1 LVVGGAFKLI
11 DPSGTVGALRAL
23 GLSFGAEV
31 VRVAAAVELFLGT
44 LALSV
49 SNPVIAGLV
58 ALSYALFLVI
68 TVLALV
74 RRLPIDSC
82 GCLGRL
88 ETPPS
93 WRHVVVLGVA
103 LLGAIGAV
111 ADQDPALLE
120 RVTDDGAA
128 GVALLVLVVVGIVI
142 AIGVLRMGRRP
153 FQPTNGS

>member
-1 LVVGGAFKLI
+1 MLLVGGAFKLI

-23 GLSFGAEV
+23 GLSFGPQV
-31 VRVAAAVELFLGT
+31 VRVAAAIELFLGV

-49 SNPVIAGLV
+49 SNPIVAGFV
-58 ALSYALFLVI
+58 ALSYALFVVI
-68 TVLALV
+68 VVLALV
-74 RRLPIDSC
+74 RRLPIDC

-93 WRHVVVLGVA
+93 WRHVVVLGLA
-103 LLGAIGAV
+103 LLGAIEAM

-128 GVALLVLVVVGIVI
+128 GVALLVLVVVGILI
-142 AIGVLRMGRRP
+142 AVGVLRMGRRP
-153 FQPTNGS
+153 T

>member
-1 LVVGGAFKLI
+1 MVGGAFKLI

-23 GLSFGAEV
+23 GLPLDGAV

-49 SNPVIAGLV
+49 SSPVV
-58 ALSYALFLVI
+58 AAFVGLSYAVFLVLS
-68 TVLALV
+68 VLALV

-82 GCLGRL
+82 GCFGRL

-93 WRHVVVLGVA
+93 WRHVVVLGLA
-103 LLGAIGAV
+103 LLGAIEAM

-128 GVALLVLVVVGIVI
+128 GVALLVLVVVGVLL

-153 FQPTNGS
+153 WQPTTGA

>member
-11 DPSGTVGALRAL
+11 DPSGTVGASRAL
-23 GLSFGAEV
+23 GLPLGPEV

-49 SNPVIAGLV
+49 SSPIVAGLV
-58 ALSYALFLVI
+58 ALSYSVFLAV

-93 WRHVVVLGVA
+93 WRHLVVLGLA
-103 LLGAIGAV
+103 LLGAIGAA
-111 ADQDPALLE
+111 ADHDPSLLE

-128 GVALLVLVVVGIVI
+128 GVALLVLVVVGLLL
-142 AIGVLRMGRRP
+142 AIGALRVGRRP
-153 FQPTNGS
+153 WQPTADW

>member
-1 LVVGGAFKLI
+1 MVGGAFKLI

-23 GLSFGAEV
+23 GLSSGPEV

-49 SNPVIAGLV
+49 SSAVVAALV
-58 ALSYALFLVI
+58 AVSYAVFLVI
-68 TVLALV
+68 VTVALV

-88 ETPPS
+88 DTPPS
-93 WRHVVVLGVA
+93 WRHVVVLGLA

-111 ADQDPALLE
+111 SDPDPALLE

-128 GVALLVLVVVGIVI
+128 GVALLVLVVVGILI
-142 AIGVLRMGRRP
+142 AVGVLRMGRRP
-153 FQPTNGS
+153 WQPGEGA